1 MREGGELLF
10 VGDDWSEDHHDV
22 CLQDASGRVLAA
34 SRLPE
39 GVAGIGRL
47 HELVAEHLDGD
58 DPGQVVLAIETDR
71 GPWVRALVAA
81 GYRVLAVNPKQAA
94 RHRETVA
101 VSGKKDDTFDAAA
114 LADMARTRRHQLR
127 EVAADSDEAEAVKVA
142 ARAHQKLAWER
153 TRHALRM
160 RSALREYFPAA
171 LEAYAELTLT
181 APDTLELLARAP
193 DPAAAARLT
202 RAQISAALKRAR
214 RRHIAD
220 RATRIQAALRAQH
233 LGQPEIVTQA
243 YAASVRAAA
252 AVIAVL
258 NEQIKTMEA
267 TVESLFRRHPEAGLY
282 LSQPGIGVITGARM
296 LGEFGDA
303 PGRYADAKARRN
315 YAATS
320 PLTIAS
326 GKKKTVHA
334 RFIHNDHLVN
344 AMHDQAFAAISAS
357 PGARAYYDELRAR
370 NIDHTDALRRVANRL
385 AGILHGCVKTGTV
398 YDEHTAWGHRSQPAA
413 A

>member
-1 MREGGELLF
+1 LLF
-10 VGDDWSEDHHDV
+10 VGDDWAEDHHDV
-22 CLQDASGRVLAA
+22 CLQDGAGRVLAA
-34 SRLPE
+34 RRLPE
-39 GVAGIGRL
+39 GVAGIARL
-47 HELVAEHLDGD
+47 HELVAGHLDGD
-58 DPGQVVLAIETDR
+58 DPGQVVLAIETGR

-81 GYRVLAVNPKQAA
+81 GYRVYAVNPKQAA

-127 EVAADSDEAEAVKVA
+127 AVAADSDEAEAVKVA
-142 ARAHQKLAWER
+142 ARAHQKLVWER

-181 APDTLELLARAP
+181 GPDTLELLAKAP

-202 RAQISAALKRAR
+202 ITQISAVLRRAR
-214 RRHIAD
+214 RRDVAGK
-220 RATRIQAALRAQH
+220 AERIQAALRERH
-233 LGQPEIVTQA
+233 LGQSEVVTEA
-243 YAASVRAAA
+243 YAASVTAAA

-267 TVESLFRRHPEAGLY
+267 RVESLFRRHPDAAVY

-303 PGRYADAKARRN
+303 PGQYADAKARRN
-315 YAATS
+315 YASTS

-334 RFIHNDHLVN
+334 RYIHNDHLVN
-344 AMHDQAFAAISAS
+344 AMHDQAFSAISAS

-370 NIDHTDALRRVANRL
+370 NIDHTDALRRLANRQ
-385 AGILHGCVKTGTV
+385 AGILHGCLKTGTA

>member
-1 MREGGELLF
+1 MLF
-10 VGDDWSEDHHDV
+10 VGDDWAEDHHDV
-22 CLQDASGRVLAA
+22 CLQDGAGRVLAA
-34 SRLPE
+34 RRLPE
-39 GVAGIGRL
+39 GVTGIARL
-47 HELVAEHLDGD
+47 HELVAGYLDGD
-58 DPGQVVLAIETDR
+58 DPAQVALAIETER

-81 GYRVLAVNPKQAA
+81 GYQVFAVNPKQAA
-94 RHRETVA
+94 RHREVVA

-114 LADMARTRRHQLR
+114 LADMVRTRRHQLR
-127 EVAADSDEAEAVKVA
+127 EVAADSDGAEAVKVA
-142 ARAHQKLAWER
+142 ARAHQKLVWER

-181 APDTLELLARAP
+181 GPDTLELLAKAP
-193 DPAAAARLT
+193 GPAAAARLT
-202 RAQISAALKRAR
+202 RAQISAALKRGR
-214 RRHIAD
+214 RRNIAD
-220 RATRIQAALRAQH
+220 RATRIQAALREQH
-233 LGQPEIVTQA
+233 LGQSEIVTEA
-243 YAASVRAAA
+243 YAASVTAAA
-252 AVIAVL
+252 AVITVL
-258 NEQIKTMEA
+258 NEQIKKMEA
-267 TVESLFRRHPEAGLY
+267 KVESLFRHHPEAGVY
-282 LSQPGIGVITGARM
+282 LSQPGVGVITGARM

-303 PGRYADAKARRN
+303 PGRYADVKARRN
-315 YAATS
+315 YAGTS

-370 NIDHTDALRRVANRL
+370 EIDHTDALRRVASRL
-385 AGILHGCVKTGTV
+385 AGILHGCLKTGTV

-413 A
+413 AA